1 MKKILYILTLAL
13 ISCENSVPFE
23 GDEVT
28 PKMVAYA
35 FIDSEST
42 THSIILSQSKPIF
55 FESENK
61 IFYTPPPQIEVNGES
76 VELSSDVESSEDM
89 LRYTFD
95 AEINEGDKI
104 VFRSSSD
111 QYGEVVAEDIVPSKI
126 EIINVE
132 TSWFQVDYIDYL
144 RTNITIDDI
153 KGEDNFYRVVIR
165 TKQEYSQPEY
175 ESFWGDK
182 EILTDQEPLFSEI
195 PITIMD
201 DGESLSYRIFSD
213 GAFKDGS
220 YTLNLYFQ
228 EWKLQPTNFP
238 PFDGGIPD
246 DVVPEYDGE
255 HFIEVEIQTISE
267 SLYRYLHSLELQDNQ
282 DYTMTPIEIYSNVA
296 GGYGVV
302 GAYNTTNKIET
313 LKY

>member
-13 ISCENSVPFE
+13 ISCENSIPFE

-35 FIDSEST
+35 FIDSESS
-42 THSIILSQSKPIF
+42 THSLTLSQSKSVF
-55 FESENK
+55 FESDNN

-76 VELSSDVESSEDM
+76 VELSNNIESSEDM
-89 LRYTFD
+89 LRYTFT

-104 VFRSSSD
+104 AFLSNSD
-111 QYGEVVAEDIVPSKI
+111 NYGEVFAQDVVPGKAEITDI
-126 EIINVE
+126 E
-132 TSWFQVDYIDYL
+132 TSWFQVDYNGHL
-144 RTNITIDDI
+144 RTNITINDI

-165 TKQEYSQPEY
+165 TKKEYPQQEY
-175 ESFWGDK
+175 ESFWEDK
-182 EILTDQEPLFSEI
+182 DIFTDQEPLFSEI

-201 DGESLSYRIFSD
+201 DSESLSYRIFSD
-213 GAFKDGS
+213 GAFKDGD

-228 EWKLQPTNFP
+228 ENKLHATNMP
-238 PFDGGIPD
+238 PYDGEIPED
-246 DVVPEYDGE
+246 FVPEYDGE

-282 DYTMTPIEIYSNVA
+282 DYTMTPIEIFSNVA
-296 GGYGVV
+296 GGYGIV
-302 GAYNTTNKIET
+302 GAYNTTNKIQT